1 MDSHTLIQALI
12 YLGSAALIVPIAV
25 RLGLGSV
32 LGYLIAGCIIGPWG
46 LRLVTDAESILH
58 FAEIGVVLMLFII
71 GLELDPQRLWKL
83 RAAVFGGGA
92 LQMVICGGL
101 LGLFC
106 MLLGLRWQVAEL
118 IGMTLALSSTAIAM
132 QAMNERNLMMT
143 QMGRSAFAVLLF
155 QDIAAIPLVAMI
167 PLLAASS
174 ASTTMGAFALSA
186 LKVAGA
192 LVLVVLLALAVG
204 GALLFA
210 HNEISGNG
218 RPGTEVTVSIPQG
231 SGVSV
236 IAQKLK
242 DAGVIRS
249 AYLFRWYVGQK
260 GAASKLQYGDFTLQK
275 SACSYDAIIAVL
287 STYAKAET
295 VRVTVPEGTTAIAI
309 AQKMEA
315 AGLCSAEDFLKEA
328 NEGDFSEYTF
338 WQYVPDDAD
347 APDRFMKCEGYLF
360 PETYEFLK
368 DDTVHNYVATFY
380 AQFDAQITD
389 EMYAELK
396 KQDMTLPQLITLASF
411 VQEEAG
417 NSQDS
422 NVAQVFRNRLAADS
436 PYPRLQSNTSSYIQ
450 SDSDNNYLWN
460 WVAPYYG
467 GWDHIPENIVAAYDT
482 YSCKGL
488 PAGPISNPGI
498 AAIRAALAPQPNEEA
513 KDAYFFVT
521 DLKGSYYYARTLS
534 EHNANCQKAAQ
545 VNKTVNTEK

>member
-1 MDSHTLIQALI
+1 M
-12 YLGSAALIVPIAV
+12 
-25 RLGLGSV
+25 
-32 LGYLIAGCIIGPWG
+32 
-46 LRLVTDAESILH
+46 
-58 FAEIGVVLMLFII
+58 
-71 GLELDPQRLWKL
+71 
-83 RAAVFGGGA
+83 
-92 LQMVICGGL
+92 
-101 LGLFC
+101 
-106 MLLGLRWQVAEL
+106 
-118 IGMTLALSSTAIAM
+118 
-132 QAMNERNLMMT
+132 
-143 QMGRSAFAVLLF
+143 
-155 QDIAAIPLVAMI
+155 
-167 PLLAASS
+167 
-174 ASTTMGAFALSA
+174 
-186 LKVAGA
+186 
-192 LVLVVLLALAVG
+192 LVVLLALAVG
-204 GALLFA
+204 GALLFV

-236 IAQKLK
+236 IAQKAQGCRCDPLGLSVPLVCGAK
-242 DAGVIRS
+242 
-249 AYLFRWYVGQK
+249 K

-295 VRVTVPEGTTAIAI
+295 VRVTIPEGTTAIAI

-467 GWDHIPENIVAAYDT
+467 GW
-482 YSCKGL
+482 G
-488 PAGPISNPGI
+488 
-498 AAIRAALAPQPNEEA
+498 
-513 KDAYFFVT
+513 
-521 DLKGSYYYARTLS
+521 
-534 EHNANCQKAAQ
+534 
-545 VNKTVNTEK
+545 

>member
-1 MDSHTLIQALI
+1 MAQKSSH
-12 YLGSAALIVPIAV
+12 AARKKSGA
-25 RLGLGSV
+25 
-32 LGYLIAGCIIGPWG
+32 
-46 LRLVTDAESILH
+46 
-58 FAEIGVVLMLFII
+58 
-71 GLELDPQRLWKL
+71 WK
-83 RAAVFGGGA
+83 
-92 LQMVICGGL
+92 I
-101 LGLFC
+101 
-106 MLLGLRWQVAEL
+106 
-118 IGMTLALSSTAIAM
+118 
-132 QAMNERNLMMT
+132 
-143 QMGRSAFAVLLF
+143 
-155 QDIAAIPLVAMI
+155 
-167 PLLAASS
+167 LLA
-174 ASTTMGAFALSA
+174 
-186 LKVAGA
+186 
-192 LVLVVLLALAVG
+192 LVVLLALAAG

-218 RPGTEVTVSIPQG
+218 RPGAEVTVSIPQG
-231 SGVSV
+231 SGVST

-260 GAASKLQYGDFTLQK
+260 GTAAKLQYGDFALTPGTG
-275 SACSYDAIIAVL
+275 YDDLITAL

-295 VRVTVPEGTTAIAI
+295 VRVTIPEGTTAIAI

-396 KQDMTLPQLITLASF
+396 KQEMTLPELITLASF

-422 NVAQVFRNRLAADS
+422 NVAQVFRNRLAEGS

-450 SDSDNNYLWN
+450 SDADNNYLWN

-467 GWDHIPENIVAAYDT
+467 GWDNIPENIVAAYDT

-488 PAGPISNPGI
+488 PAGPISNPGL
-498 AAIRAALAPQPNEEA
+498 AAIQAALDPQPDEDA

-521 DLKGSYYYARTLS
+521 DLKGNYYYARTLS
-534 EHNANCQKAAQ
+534 EHNANCQTAAD
-545 VNKTVNTEK
+545 VNKSVKN

>member
-1 MDSHTLIQALI
+1 MAQKHSH
-12 YLGSAALIVPIAV
+12 AA
-25 RLGLGSV
+25 R
-32 LGYLIAGCIIGPWG
+32 
-46 LRLVTDAESILH
+46 
-58 FAEIGVVLMLFII
+58 
-71 GLELDPQRLWKL
+71 KK
-83 RAAVFGGGA
+83 GGA
-92 LQMVICGGL
+92 WKIL
-101 LGLFC
+101 
-106 MLLGLRWQVAEL
+106 
-118 IGMTLALSSTAIAM
+118 
-132 QAMNERNLMMT
+132 
-143 QMGRSAFAVLLF
+143 
-155 QDIAAIPLVAMI
+155 
-167 PLLAASS
+167 
-174 ASTTMGAFALSA
+174 
-186 LKVAGA
+186 
-192 LVLVVLLALAVG
+192 LVLVVLLALAAG
-204 GALLFA
+204 AALLFA
-210 HNEISGNG
+210 RSEING
-218 RPGTEVTVSIPQG
+218 RTTDAEPVTVSIQQG
-231 SGVSV
+231 SGVSA

-260 GAASKLQYGDFTLQK
+260 GTAAKLQYGDFALTPGTG
-275 SACSYDAIIAVL
+275 YDDLIAAL
-287 STYAKAET
+287 STYATAET
-295 VRVTVPEGTTAIAI
+295 VRVTIPEGTTAIAI

-396 KQDMTLPQLITLASF
+396 KQDMTLPELITLASF

-422 NVAQVFRNRLAADS
+422 NVAQVFRNRLAEGS
-436 PYPRLQSNTSSYIQ
+436 PYPRLQSNTSSHIQ
-450 SDSDNNYLWN
+450 SDADNNYLWN

-467 GWDHIPENIVAAYDT
+467 GWDNIPENIVAAYDT

-488 PAGPISNPGI
+488 PAGPISNPGL
-498 AAIRAALAPQPNEEA
+498 AAIQAALDPQPDEDA

-521 DLKGSYYYARTLS
+521 DLKGNYYYARTLS
-534 EHNANCQKAAQ
+534 EHNANCQTAAD
-545 VNKTVNTEK
+545 VNKTVG

>member
-1 MDSHTLIQALI
+1 MAQKHSH
-12 YLGSAALIVPIAV
+12 AARKKGGAWKILLAV
-25 RLGLGSV
+25 V
-32 LGYLIAGCIIGPWG
+32 LLLVLAAGAAGVFARSEING
-46 LRLVTDAESILH
+46 RTTDAE
-58 FAEIGVVLMLFII
+58 
-71 GLELDPQRLWKL
+71 P
-83 RAAVFGGGA
+83 
-92 LQMVICGGL
+92 
-101 LGLFC
+101 
-106 MLLGLRWQVAEL
+106 
-118 IGMTLALSSTAIAM
+118 
-132 QAMNERNLMMT
+132 
-143 QMGRSAFAVLLF
+143 
-155 QDIAAIPLVAMI
+155 
-167 PLLAASS
+167 
-174 ASTTMGAFALSA
+174 
-186 LKVAGA
+186 
-192 LVLVVLLALAVG
+192 
-204 GALLFA
+204 
-210 HNEISGNG
+210 
-218 RPGTEVTVSIPQG
+218 VTVSIQQG
-231 SGVSV
+231 SGVSA

-260 GAASKLQYGDFTLQK
+260 GTAAKLQYGDFALTPGTG
-275 SACSYDAIIAVL
+275 YDDLIAAL

-295 VRVTVPEGTTAIAI
+295 VRVTIPEGTTAIAI

-396 KQDMTLPQLITLASF
+396 KQDMTLPELITLASF

-422 NVAQVFRNRLAADS
+422 NVAQVFRNRLAEGS
-436 PYPRLQSNTSSYIQ
+436 PYPRLQSNTSSHIQ
-450 SDSDNNYLWN
+450 SDADNNYLWN

-467 GWDHIPENIVAAYDT
+467 GWDNIPENIVAAYDT

-488 PAGPISNPGI
+488 PAGPISNPGL
-498 AAIRAALAPQPNEEA
+498 AAIQAALDPQPDEDA

-521 DLKGSYYYARTLS
+521 DLKGNYYYARTLS
-534 EHNANCQKAAQ
+534 EHNANCQKAAE
-545 VNKTVNTEK
+545 VNKSVKG